1 VFLLVGLGN
10 PGNQYSR
17 NRHNLG
23 FMVVDRVL
31 EKYQFPP
38 FRAKFNGEASIG
50 LIGSN
55 KTLILKP
62 TTFMNESGRS
72 VAAAVNFYKL
82 KTEQVTV
89 IHDDLDLSF
98 GKIRI
103 KKSGGHGGHNGL
115 RSIDNHIGSNYQR
128 IRIGIGH
135 PGERRKVID
144 YVLADFQKE
153 DANRLKSVIEAIVSQ
168 INLGLR
174 GDDVEFMNKIIL
186 VMEKLKLD
194 RKEIIV

>member
-1 VFLLVGLGN
+1 VGLGN

-186 VMEKLKLD
+186 VMEKIKLD

>member
-1 VFLLVGLGN
+1 MFLLVGLGN

-153 DANRLKSVIEAIVSQ
+153 DANRLKSVKEAIVSQ

-186 VMEKLKLD
+186 VMEKIKLD